1 MAPFALALGLVA
13 AACSTP
19 TYSTPH
25 SSPSASSAPT
35 AGTGG
40 ESGAP
45 PAFAAELEPLIAQKL
60 KDNAI
65 PGAVVLIDK
74 GGQGR
79 WLQTFGT
86 ARVGADAPLRPTDYF
101 RVGSNTKTMTATII
115 LQLVQERRLALD
127 DPVAHYYPG
136 VPNGDSITIGD
147 LLDMRSGL
155 PNYTYDPAFVQQP
168 QKAWTPQDLLALSF
182 AKPVDFAPG
191 AEFEYSNTNY
201 IVLGLILEKITG
213 MSAPEAFRQRIF
225 EPLGLTHTSLPG
237 LSDNTIPGPHPSGYM
252 FLTDDATLDTI
263 HLTPDQQ
270 AAAFGGTLKPDDVT
284 DWNPSP
290 GWTAGSAISTADDMA
305 VYTKKLVT
313 GGLLDEKTQQLRL
326 DSINPVDPTKPNG
339 SGYGLGLARIA
350 PNLIGHDG
358 QIPGYTTLAV
368 YDPHIDLLVVIL
380 TNLYETPAQKLP
392 IAPLLAPIVDLF
404 YGRSGGA
411 PKTSDAAPTDTK
423 ES

>member
-13 AACSTP
+13 AACTTSTNSTP
-19 TYSTPH
+19 D
-25 SSPSASSAPT
+25 SSPPAPT

-40 ESGAP
+40 TSSAR

-86 ARVGADAPLRPTDYF
+86 AAAGADVPLTPNDYF

-115 LQLVQERRLALD
+115 LQLAQEGRLALD
-127 DPVAHYYPG
+127 DPVAKYYPG
-136 VPNGDSITIGD
+136 VPNGDSITIAE

-168 QKAWTPQDLLALSF
+168 QKAWTPQELLALSF
-182 AKPVDFAPG
+182 AKPVNFAPG

-201 IVLGLILEKITG
+201 IVLGLILEELTG

-237 LSDNTIPGPHPSGYM
+237 LSDNTIPGPHPNGYM
-252 FLTDDATLDTI
+252 FLTDNATLDTI
-263 HLTPDQQ
+263 QLTPDQQ
-270 AAAFGGTLKPDDVT
+270 AAAFAGTLKPNDVT

-313 GGLLDEKTQQLRL
+313 GGLLDDRTQQLRL
-326 DSINPVDPTKPNG
+326 NSIKPVDPTKPNG

-380 TNLYETPAQKLP
+380 TNLYETPLQKLP
-392 IAPLLAPIVDLF
+392 VAPLLSPIVDLF
-404 YGRSGGA
+404 YGRSGTGRT
-411 PKTSDAAPTDTK
+411 TSDAALTSTK